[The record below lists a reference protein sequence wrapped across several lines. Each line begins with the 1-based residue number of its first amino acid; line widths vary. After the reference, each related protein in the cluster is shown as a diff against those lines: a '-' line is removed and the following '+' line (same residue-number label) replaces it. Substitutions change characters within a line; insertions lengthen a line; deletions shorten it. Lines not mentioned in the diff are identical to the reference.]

1 MNETISGLPPGR
13 RQDGARLSASQA
25 AVRPSVM
32 EHPTEPT
39 EQGSMVLS
47 FLLGANLR
55 DQLLLSLESWL
66 AELSAS
72 LKVLNCLLYFRQQ
85 FL

>member
-1 MNETISGLPPGR
+1 
-13 RQDGARLSASQA
+13 
-25 AVRPSVM
+25 M
-32 EHPTEPT
+32 EHPTEPTEPAEPT